1 MAAGDFLADVL
12 GQDGRV
18 RTDLFSSRLRIT
30 KLQLAMAAGLSKD
43 AVSKSARAGAP
54 ATQSRLRDVAEVLN
68 RIRSWAGSPEA
79 AFAWY
84 RSQPLSGF
92 GALTAEDLVK
102 QGRAEAVK
110 HHLARIAAGGHA

>member
-1 MAAGDFLADVL
+1 MIAGDFLADVL

-30 KLQLAMAAGLSKD
+30 KLQLAAAAGLSRD
-43 AVSKSARAGAP
+43 AVSKAARLGAP

-84 RSQPLSGF
+84 RSQPIPAF
-92 GALTAEDLVK
+92 GDLTAEDLVK
-102 QGRAEAVK
+102 AGRAEALK
-110 HHLARIAAGGHA
+110 RHLSRMAAGGYA